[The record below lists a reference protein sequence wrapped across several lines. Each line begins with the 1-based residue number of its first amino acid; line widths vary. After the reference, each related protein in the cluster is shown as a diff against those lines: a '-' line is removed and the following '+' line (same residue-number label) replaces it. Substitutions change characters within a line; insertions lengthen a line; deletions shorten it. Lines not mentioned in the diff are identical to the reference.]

1 MSQPSLSNAPDSAV
15 NVSITIHEAEALCL
29 IAIALTE
36 LSLAHVMHSEAKKT
50 QRLLAA
56 YPQHEQVQSR
66 ELCRLLLNDT
76 ASLDMM
82 QSIIKQEMLLQSRVE
97 SIVELYTEREVI
109 KHVHAQ
115 HSGYTS

>member
-1 MSQPSLSNAPDSAV
+1 MSQPSLSNAPDSAA

-29 IAIALTE
+29 TAIALTE

-56 YPQHEQVQSR
+56 YPQHEKVQSR